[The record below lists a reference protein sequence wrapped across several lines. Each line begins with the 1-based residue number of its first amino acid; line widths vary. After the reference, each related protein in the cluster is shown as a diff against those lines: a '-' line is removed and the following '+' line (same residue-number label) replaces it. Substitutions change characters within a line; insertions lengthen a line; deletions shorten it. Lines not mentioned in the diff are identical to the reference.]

1 MKDYPPYS
9 ITDKMLDYISKIM
22 KKLENLII

>member
-9 ITDKMLDYISKIM
+9 ITDKLLDYISKII
-22 KKLENLII
+22 KKLEKLII

>member
-9 ITDKMLDYISKIM
+9 ITDKMLGYISRIM
-22 KKLENLII
+22 KKLEKLII

>member
-1 MKDYPPYS
+1 MKGYPPYI

-22 KKLENLII
+22 KKLEKLII